1 MEKNEQNKS
10 KTIAKNTL
18 FLYFRMMLIMLVS
31 LYTSRVVLEKLG
43 ETDFGIYNVVAGF
56 VSMFALLTGSLSAAI
71 SRFITYEL
79 GKGNKENLKKIFSLS
94 LTIQFSLSIV
104 VILVGELVGVWFL
117 NTRMTIPAERLFAAN
132 WVFQLSLLGFCFHMI
147 SIPYNA
153 AIIAHEHMKAFAFVG
168 IIDAFARLMVVFLLA
183 ISPIDMLIFYAVLLC
198 LISIFI
204 RSCYSVYCHRHF
216 AECSFSFCFDSVLF
230 KQLASFAG
238 WNFIGSSASLL
249 REQGGNVIINLFFN
263 PAVNAAR
270 GIAAQANTAIH
281 SFVSNFMTALNPQI
295 TKSYA
300 SGNTDYMMK
309 LVFQGARLSYFMLL
323 LLSLP
328 IIFSTDYILSIWL
341 VKVPEKTSIFFR
353 LVLFFGLSES
363 LSHPLVTTM
372 LATGRIKKYQLTVG
386 GLQLLNLPFSYFF
399 LRCGFPAETV
409 LYVALFFSQCC
420 LFMRLIMLKSMV
432 GLNIKAYMEN
442 VYLKV
447 LFVTLFSLL
456 VPTFFVY
463 FYEVNSFGMF
473 ILESILCLISTLFYV
488 LYIGCS
494 IDERS
499 FVYRKL
505 KELTH
510 KIL

>member
-1 MEKNEQNKS
+1 
-10 KTIAKNTL
+10 
-18 FLYFRMMLIMLVS
+18 
-31 LYTSRVVLEKLG
+31 
-43 ETDFGIYNVVAGF
+43 
-56 VSMFALLTGSLSAAI
+56 
-71 SRFITYEL
+71 
-79 GKGNKENLKKIFSLS
+79 
-94 LTIQFSLSIV
+94 
-104 VILVGELVGVWFL
+104 
-117 NTRMTIPAERLFAAN
+117 
-132 WVFQLSLLGFCFHMI
+132 
-147 SIPYNA
+147 
-153 AIIAHEHMKAFAFVG
+153 
-168 IIDAFARLMVVFLLA
+168 
-183 ISPIDMLIFYAVLLC
+183 
-198 LISIFI
+198 
-204 RSCYSVYCHRHF
+204 
-216 AECSFSFCFDSVLF
+216 SFCFDSVLF